1 MEVMIERL
9 NDNGDGVGRVLGK
22 VIFIPKTLPGDLVSV
37 KIVKEY
43 KNYIKGD
50 VLEYLKYSDKR
61 SLVSCPYY
69 YECGGC
75 QIMGLDYES
84 QLAYKKDKVINI
96 LKKYANIDF
105 NPSIVGSDN
114 YHYRNKITIQV
125 KDGEMGLYKVGSN
138 DLVSINR
145 CLLVS
150 DNVNSLIRLIKGN
163 LDLINMEQIIIREA
177 FNQLMVKFVGKIDRS
192 ILLERI
198 MPYVNSLYLND
209 ELLGGDECLKDRLGD
224 YQFLVSPNSFFQ
236 VNHNQTIN
244 LYDQVKKYLGED
256 NGRVLDLYCGT
267 GSIGIYVSKCC
278 ECVDGIEVS
287 SSSVGDANNNILLNN
302 LDNVFVELGDV
313 SKVLEISNDYDCV
326 IVDPPRSGL
335 DKRTKSILK
344 QMQCSKVI
352 YVSCDPITLARDLK
366 ELQEVYDVIDITL
379 FDMFPNTYHVESV
392 VLMKLKNNH

>member
-105 NPSIVGSDN
+105 NPSIVGSYN

-125 KDGEMGLYKVGSN
+125 KDGEIGLYKVGSN
-138 DLVSINR
+138 DLVSIDR

-150 DNVNSLIRLIKGN
+150 DNVNSLIRLIKDN
-163 LDLINMEQIIIREA
+163 LDLINIEQIIIREA

-392 VLMKLKNNH
+392 VLMKLKNNY